1 MQAEACRLQ
10 GGSWRDG
17 GTEPWWLQAMGT
29 SLGATSALT
38 KTASVAAWLQPA
50 EQSVLQV
57 GSKENP
63 RKGPKNLFV
72 HVANTQKCVHLCCVS
87 SKSFPPKLGSI

>member
-1 MQAEACRLQ
+1 MVAAGNGHKFWSHVC
-10 GGSWRDG
+10 S
-17 GTEPWWLQAMGT
+17 
-29 SLGATSALT
+29 T

-87 SKSFPPKLGSI
+87 SKSFPPSWGVSEAVGFFSVPFLMRLHSA